1 MKSKKETNT
10 SQSAPSEV
18 MIAQVQVIGG
28 GPDEVKQVSEY
39 LKNFV
44 DNNDIKI
51 KFVVSNENVELRSVD
66 WLLAEL
72 NKLKEENERK
82 S

>member
-1 MKSKKETNT
+1 MKNKKETNT
-10 SQSAPSEV
+10 SQSAPSEMMV
-18 MIAQVQVIGG
+18 AQVQVIGG

-51 KFVVSNENVELRSVD
+51 KFIVSNENVELRSVD

-72 NKLKEENERK
+72 TKLKEENDTL
-82 S
+82 